1 MTSWTIGHQA
11 PLSMGLSRQ
20 EYWSGLLF
28 PPSGDLSD
36 PGIKP
41 VFPAVAGGFF
51 TTGHQG
57 GPCRMLVDD
66 KVLKVRKLAGLV

>member
-11 PLSMGLSRQ
+11 PLSMGLSRR

-57 GPCRMLVDD
+57 SPCSMLVDD